1 MKSATKALKLKLA
14 RSGFVAGCRIL
25 LAALLGVGIFARDAV
40 AWGPHG
46 KITEAALKTLPDAKR
61 WKTVVGDNEWR
72 ELSHEYCSM
81 PDMQGRSFNDFY
93 YANDYVLIRQCP
105 QQCVQYLR
113 HDMPEVQQTFVPYFR
128 RALQALR
135 TETPVNACRQIGPI
149 LHYVEDAGAPP
160 HTRFQHAHHSELEC
174 WVREDQIVITGYRPR
189 LLGRTDDEAVAGLLR
204 RLDGLNRFSKARLL
218 RALPLVSEPK
228 PDRDKVEPIILESAL
243 ESARVAADLLHTLF
257 TLGLAPQPE
266 GASLSGNVTA
276 AAAPLLRHQCAR
288 IVLLNTDYTTL
299 ATMDKSES
307 KDASWHGR
315 YAFHNLPPGSYRV
328 LAYRTGSQSR
338 IAAPIT
344 LESGKP
350 ARLDIA
356 LSETDPPGNLVQNP
370 DGRLSY
376 VNLNIPDR
384 WRKYGDHGWVT
395 EEISMNAKQYSTYR
409 YGAILKDPT
418 AKVTIYFETA
428 LPRHDTMK
436 RPLEF
441 NGKRRTEETISLD
454 PMYCAVVITV
464 QSSHLLT
471 DAIEKVWLVPESR
484 NSPAAQK

>member
-1 MKSATKALKLKLA
+1 MKSATKALNPTFA

-25 LAALLGVGIFARDAV
+25 LAALLGVGIFASDAA

-46 KITEAALKTLPDAKR
+46 KITEAALNTLPDAAR
-61 WKTVVGDNEWR
+61 WKAVLGNDQLK

-81 PDMQGRSFNDFY
+81 SDMQGRSFNDYY

-105 QQCVQYLR
+105 QQCVQMVR
-113 HDMPEVQQTFVPYFR
+113 HDMPEVRQTFEPYFR

-135 TETPVNACRQIGPI
+135 TETPINACRQIGPI
-149 LHYVEDAGAPP
+149 LHFVEDAGAPP
-160 HTRFQHAHHSELEC
+160 HTRVQIAHHHELES
-174 WVREDQIVITGYRPR
+174 WVRDDRIVIPGYRPR
-189 LLGRTDDEAVAGLLR
+189 LLGHTDDEALAGLLR
-204 RLDGLNRFSKARLL
+204 RLDGLNKFSKARLL

-228 PDRDKVEPIILESAL
+228 PDRAKVEPIILESAL
-243 ESARVAADLLHTLF
+243 ESARVSADLLHTLF

-266 GASLSGNVTA
+266 GASLSGDVTA
-276 AAAPLLRHQCAR
+276 GTAPFLQHQSAR
-288 IVLLNTDYTTL
+288 IVLVDTDYATL
-299 ATMDKSES
+299 ATMDQAES
-307 KDASWHGR
+307 KDGSWHGR

-328 LAYRTGSQSR
+328 LAYRTGSKSR
-338 IAAPIT
+338 VSKPIV

-356 LSETDPPGNLVQNP
+356 LPETDPPGNLVQNP

-376 VNLNIPDR
+376 VNPHIPDR
-384 WRKYGDHGWVT
+384 WHKYGDHGWVT

-409 YGAILKDPT
+409 YGAILKDP
-418 AKVTIYFETA
+418 AARVTIYFETA

-436 RPLEF
+436 LPLEF
-441 NGKRRTEETISLD
+441 NGKLRTEVTISLD

-464 QSSHLLT
+464 QSSHPLT
-471 DAIEKVWLVPESR
+471 DAIEKVWLVPESGK
-484 NSPAAQK
+484 SPAARK